1 MKREELTEL
10 FCSKIHLEQARYKK
24 NILKLT
30 REEIYSRCYEID
42 CMINISETL
51 LEKCESM
58 DEDILKCLMVL
69 PNLLGFFYSRWMK
82 TGDSFQR
89 ELEESMEQGICS
101 IRKKAG
107 ILGKENAA

>member
-42 CMINISETL
+42 CMINIGETL
-51 LEKCESM
+51 MEKCDSM

-89 ELEESMEQGICS
+89 ELESSMEQGIHG
-101 IRKKAG
+101 IRQKIGLLEKG
-107 ILGKENAA
+107 EAA